1 MTKPTLP
8 FSHFVDIVKAL
19 RDPIGGCP
27 WDLEQT
33 HQTLRPYLIEEAYE
47 VLEAIENGDQTELC
61 SELGDLLLQVVL
73 HAQLAD
79 EHGKFSINDVISGIT
94 EKMIRRHPHVF
105 GDVKVENSQEVL
117 HNWEA
122 IKQTERQGNV
132 GSSTS
137 FVTGVPVSLP
147 ALLRAQRLGEKAAK
161 AKFDWK
167 SVVGVWK
174 KVEEEMTELQGELNP
189 FLSLEKDAPERGSS
203 AYPPAFFTQE
213 QRACLEH
220 ELGDVLFSL
229 CQLSRFLGLS
239 AEGSLRACCER
250 FIARFQEMERAADG
264 PLQDLSEDE
273 LEKLWDNAK
282 RKLESNV
289 NMGSGQETKG

>member
-1 MTKPTLP
+1 MTKSPST

-19 RDPIGGCP
+19 RDPKGGCP

-47 VLEAIENGDQTELC
+47 VLEAIEKGDDAELC
-61 SELGDLLLQVVL
+61 AELGDLLLQIVL

-79 EHGKFSINDVISGIT
+79 EHGKFSINDVVSGIT
-94 EKMIRRHPHVF
+94 EKMIRRHPHIF
-105 GDVKVENSQEVL
+105 GDVKVQSSQEVL

-122 IKQTERQGNV
+122 IKQTERQGND
-132 GSSTS
+132 GSKVS
-137 FVTGVPVSLP
+137 FLTGVPISLP

-161 AKFDWK
+161 ANFDWK
-167 SVVGVWK
+167 SVAEVWK
-174 KVEEEMTELQGELNP
+174 KVEEEMTELQRELNI
-189 FLSLEKDAPERGSS
+189 FLSPEKDAPESHSS
-203 AYPPAFFTQE
+203 TDPAVVLTQE

-239 AEGSLRACCER
+239 AEESLRACCKR
-250 FIARFQEMERAADG
+250 FEARFQEMEREADG
-264 PLQDLSEDE
+264 TLRELSEDE
-273 LEKLWDNAK
+273 LEELWQKAK
-282 RKLESNV
+282 RKLEKSLKKE
-289 NMGSGQETKG
+289 GGQETKG